1 MTVEQRNEKC
11 RPRFGRARDE
21 AGAFVEPQIFHR
33 HQLKSRDVRAQTY
46 VLSFRAESRNLWI
59 FLSLLIVA
67 TEIVRDISTSLD
79 MTTELLLTK
88 NGVAD
93 RADDLLPE
101 YRQIIASIP
110 PEAGFGGIWESEMF
124 LFFAAVKPFA
134 PKQILESG
142 RARGKSTLILARCFP
157 EARIISVEYDRQSEN
172 ASAAEVKLKIE
183 SNVNLLYGDSREIL
197 PQRLQPGDGVLIDG
211 PKDFRAL
218 KLAVDLLRTGKPC
231 AVFVHDFPPNSLQRK
246 FVERNFPNAFFG
258 DDPLFQRFQ
267 TLDNERDPR
276 PNPQRRYGIF
286 ACIPPP
292 LPMPYWKLRFRLL
305 TQGRA

>member
-1 MTVEQRNEKC
+1 MS
-11 RPRFGRARDE
+11 E
-21 AGAFVEPQIFHR
+21 A
-33 HQLKSRDVRAQTY
+33 S
-46 VLSFRAESRNLWI
+46 
-59 FLSLLIVA
+59 
-67 TEIVRDISTSLD
+67 
-79 MTTELLLTK
+79 LTK
-88 NGVAD
+88 SAVAN
-93 RADDLLPE
+93 RADDLLSE
-101 YRQIIASIP
+101 YQQIISNIP

-124 LFFAAVKPFA
+124 LFYAAVKPFA

-172 ASAAEVKLKIE
+172 APAAEAKLKNE
-183 SNVNLLYGDSREIL
+183 RNVDLLYGDSLQIL
-197 PQRLQPGDGVLIDG
+197 PQRLQEGDAILIDG

-218 KLAVDLLRTGKPC
+218 KLAVDLLRTEKPC
-231 AVFVHDFPPNSLQRK
+231 AVFIHDFQPSSPQRK

-267 TLDNERDPR
+267 TIDNERDPR

-286 ACIPPP
+286 VCLPPP

-305 TQGRA
+305 TRGPASV